1 MAIGMQHVATL
12 PIDHIDVPKGRRPID
27 PKTVETLV
35 NSIKEIGLQNP
46 ITVRHGDNRHILVAG
61 LHRLEAL
68 RKLGRDRAPC
78 LVVDMSDVDARL
90 WEIAENL
97 HRSDLTAQ
105 ERAEQ
110 IAQWVRLTEQKGVSA
125 QLAPKPQGGR
135 PESGVSQAARTL
147 KVPKRTAQRS
157 VKIAEKTT
165 PEAAQAARDTGLDD
179 NQRALEEIADTDT
192 DKQVDKVHEIADRKK
207 KAKAK
212 KRAPAATE
220 SAEDDVCFLDDDG
233 NYAAVD
239 YKTASISTRT
249 RGFIWRAEQSALAAR
264 TDHLNGIPITREM
277 MEGATEAATAW
288 KSIRDQMGVAQ
299 PVVALE
305 EPAATPAAEP
315 AAAPDDDADGFLV

>member
-46 ITVRHGDNRHILVAG
+46 ITVRRGDNRHILVAG

-147 KVPKRTAQRS
+147 KVPKSLRS
-157 VKIAEKTT
+157 ARLRSPRRPRPRRRRPPVTLVLMTT
-165 PEAAQAARDTGLDD
+165 NARS
-179 NQRALEEIADTDT
+179 
-192 DKQVDKVHEIADRKK
+192 RKSPIP
-207 KAKAK
+207 
-212 KRAPAATE
+212 RRI
-220 SAEDDVCFLDDDG
+220 SR
-233 NYAAVD
+233 
-239 YKTASISTRT
+239 STRFT
-249 RGFIWRAEQSALAAR
+249 RSPTERKRQRPRSARPRQPSPPR
-264 TDHLNGIPITREM
+264 TMCVSLTTTATMPPWITRPPASRLARAALS
-277 MEGATEAATAW
+277 GARNNPLPRHGLT
-288 KSIRDQMGVAQ
+288 I
-299 PVVALE
+299 
-305 EPAATPAAEP
+305 
-315 AAAPDDDADGFLV
+315 

>member
-1 MAIGMQHVATL
+1 
-12 PIDHIDVPKGRRPID
+12 
-27 PKTVETLV
+27 
-35 NSIKEIGLQNP
+35 
-46 ITVRHGDNRHILVAG
+46 
-61 LHRLEAL
+61 
-68 RKLGRDRAPC
+68 
-78 LVVDMSDVDARL
+78 MSDVDARL

-249 RGFIWRAEQSALAAR
+249 RGFIWRAEQSAPAAR

-277 MEGATEAATAW
+277 MEAATEAATAW
-288 KSIRDQMGVAQ
+288 KSRR
-299 PVVALE
+299 
-305 EPAATPAAEP
+305 
-315 AAAPDDDADGFLV
+315 AAASSARLR

>member
-1 MAIGMQHVATL
+1 MAMWMQHVATL

-125 QLAPKPQGGR
+125 QLAPKPVLHDIRRSVATRMADLGVQPHIIEAVLNHQSGHKAGIAGVYNRSPYEREVRNALAMWHDHLRSLIEGGER
-135 PESGVSQAARTL
+135 KVLNFQQPQAA
-147 KVPKRTAQRS
+147 P
-157 VKIAEKTT
+157 
-165 PEAAQAARDTGLDD
+165 
-179 NQRALEEIADTDT
+179 
-192 DKQVDKVHEIADRKK
+192 
-207 KAKAK
+207 
-212 KRAPAATE
+212 
-220 SAEDDVCFLDDDG
+220 
-233 NYAAVD
+233 
-239 YKTASISTRT
+239 
-249 RGFIWRAEQSALAAR
+249 
-264 TDHLNGIPITREM
+264 
-277 MEGATEAATAW
+277 
-288 KSIRDQMGVAQ
+288 
-299 PVVALE
+299 
-305 EPAATPAAEP
+305 
-315 AAAPDDDADGFLV
+315 